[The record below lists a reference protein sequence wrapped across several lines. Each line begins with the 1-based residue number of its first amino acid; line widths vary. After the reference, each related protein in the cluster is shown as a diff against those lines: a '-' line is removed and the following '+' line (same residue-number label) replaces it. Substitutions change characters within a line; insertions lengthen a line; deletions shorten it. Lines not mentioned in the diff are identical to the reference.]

1 MASEIAGVVVF
12 AVLTAVV
19 VMILLLRSG
28 SRAAGEQRADIELE
42 SGLHRELA
50 RLKADPSAPSW
61 PAPQVPYSVIASI
74 WTGRLAAA
82 VAPLAPGSRRIRNR
96 SLAWANWKY
105 RREAPYIVAAAFLS
119 LRDEGLIRMFMKP
132 EGKVLKSLNRVW
144 IERTDLA
151 AQFGQ
156 MPLVEGGLLMACEE
170 LANKRFWKSD
180 APGVSAVIRQ
190 FIWNSQDDVFNWV
203 VGVARLQAGQLGLY
217 QPSSGRSA
225 KPVYWLEHLAACDD
239 QVAACVSRWH
249 GFSAQE
255 PELSRELLVEA
266 EFGIRARQVTGSV
279 GG

>member
-1 MASEIAGVVVF
+1 M
-12 AVLTAVV
+12 V
-19 VMILLLRSG
+19 VMLLLLRSG
-28 SRAAGEQRADIELE
+28 SRAGAEWRADIELE
-42 SGLHRELA
+42 SGLQRELA

-61 PAPQVPYSVIASI
+61 PAPKVPYSVIASI

-82 VAPLAPGSRRIRNR
+82 VAPLAPGSHRIRNR

-119 LRDEGLIRMFMKP
+119 LCDEGLIRMFMKP

-151 AQFGQ
+151 AQFSQ

-170 LANKRFWKSD
+170 LANKRFGKSD
-180 APGVSAVIRQ
+180 APGVAAVIEQ
-190 FIWNSQDDVFNWV
+190 FIWNNEDDVFNWV
-203 VGVARLQAGQLGLY
+203 IGVARLQAGQLGLY